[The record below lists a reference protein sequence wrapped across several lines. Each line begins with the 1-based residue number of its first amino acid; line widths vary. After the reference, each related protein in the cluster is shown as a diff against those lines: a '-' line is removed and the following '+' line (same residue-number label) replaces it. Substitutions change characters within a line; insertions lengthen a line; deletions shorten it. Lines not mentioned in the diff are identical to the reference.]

1 MTHTQGLRVRHPA
14 VEDALAASAVDDRTV
29 ATSAADLEEA
39 WQMRAVDTAH
49 SRAAVAAAAEAAE
62 ARTASAVAD
71 TRLEDREG
79 YHGQSRG
86 GCRDRL
92 GRRRRRRVRVGQAW
106 SVMRVGCRTPVLYS
120 RNQSRTNRVLSD
132 KGDGEGENLPS

>member
-1 MTHTQGLRVRHPA
+1 
-14 VEDALAASAVDDRTV
+14 
-29 ATSAADLEEA
+29 
-39 WQMRAVDTAH
+39 MRAVDTTH
-49 SRAAVAAAAEAAE
+49 SPAALAAAAEAAE

-71 TRLEDREG
+71 TRLEDHEG
-79 YHGQSRG
+79 YRGQSRG

-92 GRRRRRRVRVGQAW
+92 GRRHRRRVRVGQAW

-132 KGDGEGENLPS
+132 KGDGGGENLPS